1 MKNDDFKNLIEEARS
16 ADLLNYF
23 QSSGYSV
30 ERKGNQFYVKEF
42 PGLCIKPETNSW
54 YSHYDGIGRTN
65 NSLDCL
71 ILVIGN
77 SFNQSVYELTGHD
90 VTENRS
96 SEFPKKQAPE

>member
-1 MKNDDFKNLIEEARS
+1 MLLQIYAQQHLLTNTKEVKILKNDDFKNLIEEARS

-71 ILVIGN
+71 ILV
-77 SFNQSVYELTGHD
+77 T
-90 VTENRS
+90 
-96 SEFPKKQAPE
+96 